1 MCNSSLL
8 LDTSKFLVFRISHIN
23 IMFYKVT
30 QNKYNQQLTRGS
42 YRIILYRLLRGDRGD
57 NTINDRKGEGWGE

>member
-1 MCNSSLL
+1 
-8 LDTSKFLVFRISHIN
+8 
-23 IMFYKVT
+23 MFYKVT

-57 NTINDRKGEGWGE
+57 NTINDRKGEG

>member
-1 MCNSSLL
+1 
-8 LDTSKFLVFRISHIN
+8 
-23 IMFYKVT
+23 MFYKIT

-42 YRIILYRLLRGDRGD
+42 YRIFFNRLLRRDRGD